1 MNFLEHSNA
10 AHGLMGP
17 VLCLVGGLLGATG
30 LWLAGVSGFIALPM
44 AAIFIP
50 LFTIAVINHKRNRR
64 EQANLAAS
72 ERR

>member
-17 VLCLVGGLLGATG
+17 VLCLVGGLLGPTG
-30 LWLAGVSGFIALPM
+30 LWLAGVSGFIVLPM
-44 AAIFIP
+44 AAIIIL
-50 LFTIAVINHKRNRR
+50 LFTIIVIRDRRRN
-64 EQANLAAS
+64 QANRAAS

>member
-17 VLCLVGGLLGATG
+17 VLCLVGGLLGPTG
-30 LWLAGVSGFIALPM
+30 LWLAGVSGFIVLPM
-44 AAIFIP
+44 AAIIIL
-50 LFTIAVINHKRNRR
+50 LFTIIVIRDRR
-64 EQANLAAS
+64 RKQANRAAS